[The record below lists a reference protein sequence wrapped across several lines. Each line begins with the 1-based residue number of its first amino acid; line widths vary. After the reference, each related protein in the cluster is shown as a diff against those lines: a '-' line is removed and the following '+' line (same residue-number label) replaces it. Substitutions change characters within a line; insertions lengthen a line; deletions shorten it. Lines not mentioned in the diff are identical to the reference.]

1 MSDTEVEQTKPEVEE
16 LESHPLY
23 AVFVQHAVDRGKF
36 LTRAGSHRIIRCG
49 VPASEFT

>member
-36 LTRAGSHRIIRCG
+36 ITRKL
-49 VPASEFT
+49 EFRYIHFAANW